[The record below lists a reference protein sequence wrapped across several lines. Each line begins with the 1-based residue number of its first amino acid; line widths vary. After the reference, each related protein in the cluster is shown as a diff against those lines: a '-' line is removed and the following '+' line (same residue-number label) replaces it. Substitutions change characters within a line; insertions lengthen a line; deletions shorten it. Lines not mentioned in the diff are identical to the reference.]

1 MSRLRFTW
9 CVKRSAISLLT
20 ASTLL
25 LLSSCGSKQE
35 AVKAPGADRLLSLA
49 IDQAKRI
56 GASDLSTIGFTSSG
70 GEATLLFGV
79 ERGGGT
85 QNYRAR
91 VDLKSGKVSPT
102 EPVAPPVVTGGTA
115 AARSLVGDVTTSLGM
130 DSRTRIAIEP
140 ARRRPGLSRSF
151 TIVFGG
157 TEGKDSEWKQALA
170 AELAT
175 GDTKTPI
182 VSYEGYDG
190 RAFEP
195 IRNVIWT
202 WHREHYPPFSLR
214 QKLTLARKLVAA
226 AERDGAAVTSLMLYR
241 SSGSAL
247 ALTIETPEP
256 AAYLKHDLTRALRV
270 AEPPASPLAGSY
282 LRVLDEEGKQALIT
296 WSVTGVEGAVG
307 VAPKLEGCSPIVH
320 SEPYGYR
327 PRPCPAS

>member
-1 MSRLRFTW
+1 MGD
-9 CVKRSAISLLT
+9 SA
-20 ASTLL
+20 
-25 LLSSCGSKQE
+25 
-35 AVKAPGADRLLSLA
+35 P
-49 IDQAKRI
+49 
-56 GASDLSTIGFTSSG
+56 STIGFTSSG
-70 GEATLLFGV
+70 GKATLLFGV

-91 VDLKSGKVSPT
+91 VDLKSGKISPA
-102 EPVAPPVVTGGTA
+102 EPMAPPVITGGTA

-151 TIVFGG
+151 AIVFGG
-157 TEGKDSEWKQALA
+157 TVDKDSEWKQELA

-202 WHREHYPPFSLR
+202 WHREHYSSFSLR
-214 QKLTLARKLVAA
+214 RRLALARKLVAA
-226 AERDGAAVTSLMLYR
+226 AERDGAAVTSLVLYR

-247 ALTIETPEP
+247 ILTIETPEP
-256 AAYLKHDLTRALRV
+256 AAYLKHDLIRVLRV
-270 AEPPASPLAGSY
+270 AEPSASPLAGSY
-282 LRVLDEEGKQALIT
+282 LRVLDEEGKQAL
-296 WSVTGVEGAVG
+296 VTGGVAGVEGFVG
-307 VAPKLEGCSPIVH
+307 VAPKLEGCSPIDH
-320 SEPYGYR
+320 SYPAGYKLSA
-327 PRPCPAS
+327 CPVS